1 MSKHNPLGSE
11 KIGTLILRFSVPAI
25 IGMVVSATYNI
36 VDRIYIGNA
45 ADLGPNGLAG
55 ITVSFPLMLIQ
66 LAIGVLFGVGG
77 ATLFAIRLG
86 QKKPHE
92 AEQVLGNALVLLVV
106 TSLIYMAFGQLFL
119 TQILALFGASETVL
133 PYAADYL
140 RVIFLGS
147 VFQIVSLGLNH
158 FIRADGSPRI
168 AMMTMFIGA
177 GINII
182 LDPIF
187 IYGFGWGMAGAA
199 WATILAQAV
208 SATWVVMYFVGK
220 RSHHHLLKVNL
231 RLNPVLVKQ
240 IAALGMPGFLLQL
253 ASSVLNTVLN
263 KSLLTYGGDVAI
275 SGMGVINSVQTFLIM
290 PVIGLNQ
297 GVQPIVS
304 FNFGAHQFKRVRQAI
319 LMAMGIATAIVGTG
333 FLITRFFPSLLVA
346 LFNRDADLM
355 AFTVPALSTW
365 FLLLPL
371 VGFQILGANFFQA
384 IGRYKTAM
392 VLTLTRQVLILIP
405 AVLILPMVFG
415 LQGILYAAPLAD
427 GLAAV
432 LTLFVFLKAVREL
445 ENILAPV
452 DTGLEREV
460 LGE

>member
-1 MSKHNPLGSE
+1 MTKANPLGTE
-11 KIGTLILRFSVPAI
+11 KIGTLILRFSIPAI

-45 ADLGPNGLAG
+45 VDLGPNGLAG

-92 AEQVLGNALVLLVV
+92 AEQVLGNAFVLLVV

-119 TQILALFGASETVL
+119 TQILALFGASDTIL
-133 PYAADYL
+133 PYASDYL

-147 VFQIVSLGLNH
+147 VFQIVSIGLNH

-208 SATWVVMYFVGK
+208 SATWVVMYFIGK

-263 KSLLTYGGDVAI
+263 KSLLTYGGDLAI

-319 LMAMGIATAIVGTG
+319 LMAISIATAIVGTG

-365 FLLLPL
+365 FLFLPL

-405 AVLILPMVFG
+405 AVLILPRVFG

-427 GLAAV
+427 GLASV
-432 LTLFVFLKAVREL
+432 LTLFVFIKAVREL
-445 ENILAPV
+445 EKIPAPV
-452 DTGLEREV
+452 ESGLEREV

>member
-1 MSKHNPLGSE
+1 MGS
-11 KIGTLILRFSVPAI
+11 I
-25 IGMVVSATYNI
+25 
-36 VDRIYIGNA
+36 
-45 ADLGPNGLAG
+45 
-55 ITVSFPLMLIQ
+55 
-66 LAIGVLFGVGG
+66 
-77 ATLFAIRLG
+77 
-86 QKKPHE
+86 
-92 AEQVLGNALVLLVV
+92 
-106 TSLIYMAFGQLFL
+106 
-119 TQILALFGASETVL
+119 
-133 PYAADYL
+133 
-140 RVIFLGS
+140 
-147 VFQIVSLGLNH
+147 FQIVSLGLNH

-168 AMMTMFIGA
+168 AMMTMFLGA
-177 GINII
+177 GINIV

-187 IYGFGWGMAGAA
+187 IYGLGWGMAGAA

-208 SATWVVMYFVGK
+208 SATWVVLYFIGR
-220 RSHHHLLKVNL
+220 RSHHRLLKVNL
-231 RLNPVLVKQ
+231 RLKPELVKQ
-240 IAALGMPGFLLQL
+240 IAALGLPGFLLQL

-263 KSLLTYGGDVAI
+263 KSLLMYGGDLAI

-319 LMAMGIATAIVGTG
+319 VTAMGIATAIVGTG
-333 FLITRFFPSLLVA
+333 FLVTRFFPSLLVA

-365 FLLLPL
+365 FLLLP
-371 VGFQILGANFFQA
+371 VIGFQILGANFFQA

-405 AVLILPMVFG
+405 AVLVLPMVFG

-432 LTLFVFLKAVREL
+432 LTLVVFLKALREL
-445 ENILAPV
+445 ENIPV
-452 DTGLEREV
+452 PGVVGVQPEV

>member
-1 MSKHNPLGSE
+1 MSKPNPLGTE
-11 KIGTLILRFSVPAI
+11 NIGSLILKFSVPAI

-45 ADLGPNGLAG
+45 ADLGANGLAG

-66 LAIGVLFGVGG
+66 LAIAVLFGVGG

-92 AEQVLGNALVLLVV
+92 AQQVLGNAFVLLCV
-106 TSLIYMAFGQLFL
+106 TSLIYMALGQLFL
-119 TQILALFGASETVL
+119 TPILSLFGASETVL
-133 PYAADYL
+133 PFAADYL

-147 VFQIVSLGLNH
+147 IFQIVSLGLNH
-158 FIRADGSPRI
+158 FIRADGSPKI

-177 GINII
+177 GINIV

-187 IYGFGWGMAGAA
+187 IYAFGWGMAGAA

-208 SATWVVMYFVGK
+208 SATWVVLYFIGR
-220 RSHHHLLKVNL
+220 RSHHRLLKVNL
-231 RLNPVLVKQ
+231 RLKPGLVKQ
-240 IAALGMPGFLLQL
+240 IAALGLPGFLLQL

-263 KSLLTYGGDVAI
+263 KSLLMYGGDLAI

-297 GVQPIVS
+297 GVQPIIS

-319 LMAMGIATAIVGTG
+319 VTAMGIATAIVGTG
-333 FLITRFFPSLLVA
+333 FLVTRFFPSLLVA

-365 FLLLPL
+365 FLVLPV

-405 AVLILPMVFG
+405 AVLVLPMLYG

-432 LTLFVFLKAVREL
+432 LTLVVFLKALREL
-445 ENILAPV
+445 ENIPV
-452 DTGLEREV
+452 PGVVGVQPEV

>member
-1 MSKHNPLGSE
+1 MTHHNPLGSE
-11 KIGTLILRFSVPAI
+11 KIGTLILKFSVPAI

-86 QKKPHE
+86 QKKPQE

-106 TSLIYMAFGQLFL
+106 TGLSYTIFGEVFL
-119 TQILALFGASETVL
+119 NPILQLFGASETVL

-147 VFQIVSLGLNH
+147 VFQIVSLGMNH
-158 FIRADGSPRI
+158 FVRADGSPKI

-177 GINII
+177 GINIV
-182 LDPIF
+182 LDPVF

-208 SATWVVMYFVGK
+208 SATWVVLYFIGK
-220 RSHHHLLKVNL
+220 RSHHHLHKVNL
-231 RLNPVLVKQ
+231 RIQPALIQQ
-240 IAALGMPGFLLQL
+240 IAALGLPGFLLQL

-263 KSLLTYGGDVAI
+263 KSLLTYGGDLAI
-275 SGMGVINSVQTFLIM
+275 SGMGVINSVQTFLVM

-304 FNFGAHQFKRVRQAI
+304 FNFGAHQIQRVREAI
-319 LMAMGIATAIVGTG
+319 LKAMGIATVIVGTG
-333 FLITRFFPSLLVA
+333 FLVTRFFPSLLVA
-346 LFNRDADLM
+346 LFNRDAALM

-365 FLLLPL
+365 FLMLPV

-405 AVLILPMVFG
+405 AVLILPMLYG
-415 LQGILYAAPLAD
+415 LQGILYAAPIAD

-432 LTLFVFLKAVREL
+432 LTLIVFLKALKEL
-445 ENILAPV
+445 ENIPV
-452 DTGLEREV
+452 PVNTGAQNDV

>member
-1 MSKHNPLGSE
+1 MHKPNPLGTE
-11 KIGTLILRFSVPAI
+11 KIGHLILKFSVPAI

-86 QKKPHE
+86 QKKSHE
-92 AEQVLGNALVLLVV
+92 AEEVLGNALVMLVATGLV
-106 TSLIYMAFGQLFL
+106 YAMFGQLFL
-119 TQILALFGASETVL
+119 NQILQLFGASPTVL
-133 PYAADYL
+133 PFAADYL

-147 VFQIVSLGLNH
+147 VFQIVSLGMNH
-158 FIRADGSPRI
+158 FVRADGSPKI

-182 LDPIF
+182 LDPVF

-199 WATILAQAV
+199 WATIIAQAV
-208 SATWVVMYFVGK
+208 SATWVVLYFIGP
-220 RSHHHLLKVNL
+220 RSHHHLHKLNL
-231 RLNPVLVKQ
+231 RLKPALVKQ
-240 IAALGMPGFLLQL
+240 IAELGLPGFLLQL
-253 ASSVLNTVLN
+253 ASSLLNTILN

-304 FNFGAHQFKRVRQAI
+304 FNFGAHQLKRVREAI
-319 LMAMGIATAIVGTG
+319 LKAIFIATTIVGVG
-333 FLITRFFPSLLVA
+333 FLVTRFFPSVLVA
-346 LFNRDADLM
+346 LFNRDTALM
-355 AFTVPALSTW
+355 DFTVPALSTW
-365 FLLLPL
+365 FFMLPV

-392 VLTLTRQVLILIP
+392 VLTLTRQVLILIT
-405 AVLILPMVFG
+405 AVLILPTIWG
-415 LQGILYAAPLAD
+415 LQGILYAAPIAD
-427 GLAAV
+427 GSAAL
-432 LTLFVFLKAVREL
+432 LTLWIFVKTLREL
-445 ENILAPV
+445 ENITPPV
-452 DTGLEREV
+452 DVGVEREI

>member
-1 MSKHNPLGSE
+1 MSRSNVLGTE
-11 KIGTLILRFSVPAI
+11 KIGTLILKFSVPAI

-86 QKKPHE
+86 QKKPQE
-92 AEQVLGNALVLLVV
+92 AEQVLGNAFVLLVV
-106 TSLIYMAFGQLFL
+106 TSLLYMAFGQLFL
-119 TQILALFGASETVL
+119 TQILSMFGASETVL

-147 VFQIVSLGLNH
+147 VFQIISLGLNH
-158 FIRADGSPRI
+158 FVRADGSPKI

-177 GINII
+177 GINIV
-182 LDPIF
+182 LDPVF

-208 SATWVVMYFVGK
+208 SATWVVLYFIGQ
-220 RSHHHLLKVNL
+220 RSHHHLRQTHL
-231 RLNPVLVKQ
+231 RLNVGVVQQ

-263 KSLLTYGGDVAI
+263 KSLLMYGGDVAI
-275 SGMGVINSVQTFLIM
+275 SGMGVINSVQTFLVM

-304 FNFGAHQFKRVRQAI
+304 FNFGAHQLQRVREAI
-319 LMAMGIATAIVGTG
+319 LKAMGIATAIVGVG
-333 FLITRFFPSLLVA
+333 FIVTRLAPGLLVA
-346 LFNRDADLM
+346 FFNRDADLM

-365 FLLLPL
+365 FLLLPV

-405 AVLILPMVFG
+405 AVVILPMVWG

-432 LTLFVFLKAVREL
+432 LTLWIFVKTLREL
-445 ENILAPV
+445 ENITPPSDIGV
-452 DTGLEREV
+452 ERET

>member
-1 MSKHNPLGSE
+1 MHQANPLGTE
-11 KIGTLILRFSVPAI
+11 KIGSLILKFSVPAI

-86 QKKPHE
+86 QKRPQD
-92 AEQVLGNALVLLVV
+92 AEEVLGNALGMLVLTGIAYAV
-106 TSLIYMAFGQLFL
+106 FGQVFL
-119 TQILALFGASETVL
+119 NSILQLFGASQTVL

-147 VFQIVSLGLNH
+147 VFQIVSLGMNH
-158 FIRADGSPRI
+158 FVRADGSPRI
-168 AMMTMFIGA
+168 AMITMFIGA

-182 LDPIF
+182 LDPVF

-208 SATWVVMYFVGK
+208 SATWVVLYFLGP
-220 RSHHHLLKVNL
+220 RSHHRLHRINMRLKSS
-231 RLNPVLVKQ
+231 LVKQ
-240 IAALGMPGFLLQL
+240 IAKFGLPGFLLQL

-263 KSLLTYGGDVAI
+263 KSLLTYGGDLAI

-297 GVQPIVS
+297 GVQPIIS

-319 LMAMGIATAIVGTG
+319 VTAMGIATAIVGTG
-333 FLITRFFPSLLVA
+333 FLVTRFFPSLLVA
-346 LFNRDADLM
+346 LFNRDSDLM

-405 AVLILPMVFG
+405 AVLVLPMVFG

-432 LTLFVFLKAVREL
+432 LTLVVFLKALREL
-445 ENILAPV
+445 ENIPV
-452 DTGLEREV
+452 PGVVGVQPEV

>member
-1 MSKHNPLGSE
+1 MPHNNPLGTE
-11 KIGTLILRFSVPAI
+11 KIGTLILKFSVPAI

-45 ADLGPNGLAG
+45 PDLGPNGLAG

-66 LAIGVLFGVGG
+66 LAIGVLFGIGG

-92 AEQVLGNALVLLVV
+92 AEAVLGNAFVLLCG
-106 TSLIYMAFGQLFL
+106 TALIYMAFGQLFL

-147 VFQIVSLGLNH
+147 IFQIVSLGLNH

-168 AMMTMFIGA
+168 AMMTMFLGA
-177 GINII
+177 GINIV

-208 SATWVVMYFVGK
+208 SALWVVRYFIGK
-220 RSHHHLLKVNL
+220 RSHHKLLAMNL
-231 RLNPVLVKQ
+231 RLNPILVRQ
-240 IAALGMPGFLLQL
+240 ITALGLPGFLLQL

-263 KSLLTYGGDVAI
+263 KSLLTYGGDLAI

-304 FNFGAHQFKRVRQAI
+304 FNFGAHQLRRVRHTI
-319 LMAMGIATAIVGTG
+319 VLAMGIATAIVGIG
-333 FLITRFFPSLLVA
+333 YLITRFFPSFLVA
-346 LFNRDADLM
+346 LFNREAALM
-355 AFTVPALSTW
+355 AFTVPALGTW
-365 FLLLPL
+365 FHLLPL

-392 VLTLTRQVLILIP
+392 MLTLTRQVLILIP
-405 AVLILPMVFG
+405 AVLILPMFFG

-427 GLAAV
+427 GLAAIV
-432 LTLFVFLKAVREL
+432 TLGIFLKTLREL
-445 ENILAPV
+445 EKIPPKVNDGIEMELSS
-452 DTGLEREV
+452 E
-460 LGE
+460 